1 MYDLR
6 NILTFYSLNWLRKNL
21 KLTKYEN
28 QGAILDLAKGKLIL
42 KCPVGVFK
50 STKKANFFKDFCR
63 LFKNYLIS
71 FFLFDPFL
79 EAWEK
84 ILKKYSLVFW

>member
-1 MYDLR
+1 MYDLSGTYFD
-6 NILTFYSLNWLRKNL
+6 ILFTWLRKNL
-21 KLTKYEN
+21 KLTKIEN

-50 STKKANFFKDFCR
+50 STKEAKTFKDFCR

-71 FFLFDPFL
+71 FV
-79 EAWEK
+79 
-84 ILKKYSLVFW
+84 I